1 MQRGERTRAA
11 IVDALL
17 ELLNAGEATP
27 TAQQIAETAGVS
39 VRSVFQHFEDF
50 EELYGDL
57 ATAQAEQTE
66 ELFAALD
73 SEGERSTRIRNL
85 ATQRSRL
92 FEHIAPVRHA
102 IGTRARS
109 SESLARRLE
118 SVSELLRA
126 QIALQFAAELQ
137 QRRGAERRDLL
148 EALDLLWSFE
158 SWDRLRSAQGLSV
171 AAAAATLQ
179 RVTARL
185 LA

>member
-11 IVDALL
+11 IVQALL
-17 ELLNAGEATP
+17 GLLNDGQATP
-27 TAQQIAETAGVS
+27 TAQQIADAAGVS

-57 ATAQAEQTE
+57 AQAQAAQTQ
-66 ELFAALD
+66 ELFDALTTD
-73 SEGERSTRIRNL
+73 GDQATRIRHL
-85 ATQRSRL
+85 AAQRSRL
-92 FEHIAPVRHA
+92 FERISPVRHA

-109 SESLARRLE
+109 SASLARRLE
-118 SVSELLRA
+118 DVAVLLRG
-126 QIALQFAAELQ
+126 QIEQQFAEELRA
-137 QRRGAERRDLL
+137 RRGVERRDLL

-171 AAAAATLQ
+171 TAAAATLE
-179 RVTARL
+179 RTTARL